1 MFCILITIVF
11 TCHLTLPVM
20 TILISTTYF
29 INERILVVAAFF
41 VVCKVLSLLQK
52 CHKGAMVQDLVDL
65 VVTVHLQMFDAT
77 FHEFALE

>member
-11 TCHLTLPVM
+11 SHLTLPVM

-65 VVTVHLQMFDAT
+65 VATVHLQRFDAT